1 MTADLATRDPNAIAS
16 EVSRDLALLGSIEEI
31 AKLPAEQQPAYIT
44 AALVESRKWLH
55 LATESTNPR
64 PFAEIKAWAAGIAEY
79 ARQKGLAS
87 EIVADGQEMLRR
99 AERAV
104 GQAVRNGQEAGEI
117 GSRAHNSAGPREA
130 YVRVRHGVEERIQ
143 PSLRTEKPGLD
154 STSVFANGEDMTK
167 TYAVTDGVTDE
178 HFEAALTE
186 ARAEGNLSR
195 ANVVRKVKGQS
206 SPQTRDARADLI
218 ADLAAKGHA
227 AAQMVKHVGVSE
239 ETVRE
244 IARAYGIDMP
254 GERAVARTRR
264 IDSLKVARETVY
276 SLEGIVSTLALIN
289 TDSLRELNPSEAT
302 QWVASL
308 NSSLRALNRF
318 NKALKEATQ

>member
-1 MTADLATRDPNAIAS
+1 MTTIAAVATD
-16 EVSRDLALLGSIEEI
+16 VALLGTIEDI
-31 AKLPAEQQPAYIT
+31 ARLPAEEQPAYIT
-44 AALVESRKWLH
+44 AALAESRKWLH

-64 PFAEIKAWAAGIAEY
+64 PFAEVKAWAASVAEY

-117 GSRAHNSAGPREA
+117 RRMGERGSESVSYERARYGQVETVQEARGKSTNSLKASPTDFASHEELSVAGYPMA
-130 YVRVRHGVEERIQ
+130 AA
-143 PSLRTEKPGLD
+143 S
-154 STSVFANGEDMTK
+154 
-167 TYAVTDGVTDE
+167 DE
-178 HFEAALTE
+178 HFESALTE

-195 ANVVRKVKGQS
+195 ANVVRKVKGQAP
-206 SPQTRDARADLI
+206 PQTRIERADRI
-218 ADLAAKGHA
+218 ADLAAKGYA
-227 AAQMVKHVGVSE
+227 AAQMVEQVGVSE
-239 ETVRE
+239 ERIRE
-244 IARAYGIDMP
+244 IARAFGIDMP

-264 IDSLKVARETVY
+264 IDSLRVARETVT

-289 TDSLRELNPSEAT
+289 AESLRELDPSEAT

-308 NSSLRALNRF
+308 DSSLRALNRF
-318 NKALKEATQ
+318 HKALREATS